1 MLRMLRW
8 GCYVQML
15 ASSLFCFG
23 NWQFSHS
30 LVERDVVNVGL
41 ELCSC
46 LLTCLALRIALFFH
60 CPLSHLSLASSRVV
74 WTVSWDWLVERFRVA
89 ASEKNPLEKSCFFWG
104 GLQNIGRRRTK
115 CIWTSRIHKN
125 TYEMNVMKKGVD
137 QKQLKTWVLLQV
149 RLQNCNP

>member
-89 ASEKNPLEKSCFFWG
+89 ASEKKSFGKILFFFG
-104 GLQNIGRRRTK
+104 VASKTLADVGQNAYGPPESTK
-115 CIWTSRIHKN
+115 THMKWTLWKKELIKN
-125 TYEMNVMKKGVD
+125 S
-137 QKQLKTWVLLQV
+137 LKPEFCY
-149 RLQNCNP
+149 R

>member
-15 ASSLFCFG
+15 SSSLFCFG

-30 LVERDVVNVGL
+30 LVERDGVNVGL

-60 CPLSHLSLASSRVV
+60 CPLSHLQVRLASSSRVV

-89 ASEKNPLEKSCFFWG
+89 ASEKKILWKNHVFFWG
-104 GLQNIGRRRTK
+104 VAFKTLADVGQNAYGPPESTK
-115 CIWTSRIHKN
+115 THMKWTSWKKDLIKN
-125 TYEMNVMKKGVD
+125 S
-137 QKQLKTWVLLQV
+137 LKPEFCY
-149 RLQNCNP
+149 R